1 VHRSTSPLIKGRFT
15 GNKNIYCN
23 SLNGKFYNIQA
34 LKETR
39 RILRKN
45 MTTAEKILWQEI
57 RKKQILGHRFLRQY
71 SIGSIIVDFYSPKIK
86 LAIEVNGAIHD
97 KSDIRELD
105 KEKEETLKNAN
116 ISVLRFKND
125 KVLINIEEVLD
136 IIRKK
141 IIEISKI
148 TTSPSRLHIGTPPL
162 Y

>member
-1 VHRSTSPLIKGRFT
+1 
-15 GNKNIYCN
+15 
-23 SLNGKFYNIQA
+23 
-34 LKETR
+34 
-39 RILRKN
+39 

-148 TTSPSRLHIGTPPL
+148 TTSPSRLHIGTTPL